1 MENSKFES
9 FQTLHLL
16 LISMSNGK
24 TVENIAEDKNSRDCF
39 LLFNQKPVKL
49 IQNKNYYPLEGQYVN
64 YIKGKY
70 YFDESTKSIKCERG
84 FNFFLFCNI
93 NDPLCSSNCKHF
105 RAKTSK

>member
-84 FNFFLFCNI
+84 FYFFFILR
-93 NDPLCSSNCKHF
+93 H
-105 RAKTSK
+105 